1 MDWEFFDVNRFDL
14 WPLLQG
20 QMRIAKIK
28 SAYNSLIL
36 VPRGHINYRKSSAKN
51 LLMWSDF
58 NLGSSFKVKRWL
70 IGFGE
75 FSFT

>member
-1 MDWEFFDVNRFDL
+1 MGWESFDVNRFDL

-28 SAYNSLIL
+28 SAYNSSM
-36 VPRGHINYRKSSAKN
+36 YRKSSAKN

-58 NLGSSFKVKRWL
+58 
-70 IGFGE
+70 
-75 FSFT
+75 T